1 MQDTIHQLAIDEV
14 SHRLESLTQGRPYF
28 AREEYSIHKNVDRG
42 VLMDILRLLRIPAR
56 LSENRVVLVMRGK
69 ADFTLDMLHYEVKAP
84 CLALLKDKSL
94 LHIHNVSTDFLCH
107 VIAYGE
113 RSVLDSERQTVIT
126 ISEEERKDIEETIL
140 LLWRF
145 CGKMPF
151 PHTVV
156 GPLLESLFEQYALL
170 VRKSALRQEK
180 STPGRK
186 EEIFRE
192 FLSLVSIH
200 FRNHRSLHFY
210 ADSLFISIH
219 YLCEAVY
226 VAGGHYPKY
235 YICQTLI
242 SEAKYLLAYTPQSA
256 AAISEELGLP
266 NPAWFSRLFK
276 RETGLTPGAFRKQ
289 FRRD

>member
-1 MQDTIHQLAIDEV
+1 MQNTIHQLAIDEV
-14 SHRLESLTQGRPYF
+14 RNRLESLTQGRPYF
-28 AREEYSIHKNVDRG
+28 AREEYSIHMDVDRG
-42 VLMDILRLLRIPAR
+42 VLLDILRLLRAPAR

-69 ADFTLDMLHYEVKAP
+69 ADFSLDMLHYEVNAP

-94 LHIHNVSTDFLCH
+94 LHIHNVSPDFLCH

-113 RSVLDSERQTVIT
+113 RSSLDAEKQTVIS
-126 ISEEERKDIEETIL
+126 ISEEERKDVELTIR

-145 CGKMPF
+145 CGKTPF
-151 PHTVV
+151 PYSVV

-170 VRKSALRQEK
+170 VKRSARKEEK
-180 STPGRK
+180 SPRGRK

-192 FLSLVSIH
+192 FLSLVSEH
-200 FRNHRSLHFY
+200 FRQQRELSFY
-210 ADSLFISIH
+210 AGSLCISVH
-219 YLCEAVY
+219 YLCEAVF
-226 VAGGHYPKY
+226 VCGGHYPKH
-235 YICQTLI
+235 YIRQALI

-276 RETGLTPGAFRKQ
+276 RETGLTPGAFRRQ
-289 FRRD
+289 FRRS